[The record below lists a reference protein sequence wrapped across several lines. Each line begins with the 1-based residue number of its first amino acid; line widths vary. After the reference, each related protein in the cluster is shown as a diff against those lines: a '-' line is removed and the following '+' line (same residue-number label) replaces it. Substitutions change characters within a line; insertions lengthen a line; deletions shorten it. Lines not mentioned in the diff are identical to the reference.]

1 MATTRDQPGPAVP
14 APPSGNARNTFRRLW
29 ARVSLVLFVAMQL
42 YVLSAPQAARAQL
55 RQTAVRLAMDADILS
70 VGWTKLVPDEGRT
83 RTQTTLGVG
92 PNQFGA
98 SEVALPSAPVGFG
111 VGYVLRPKILLGARV
126 GFGFDRSS
134 SAGGE
139 PVASYLTWTFM
150 PGISYV
156 PFGDRAKFFMNF
168 SPLLEYTRRKQGD
181 AQQVRFGGCY
191 SLGAGTMVFLT
202 PSSSVDVGAYFEG
215 RFPDVDEK
223 PHGRTSISDLRWL
236 VRAGLS
242 LWR

>member
-1 MATTRDQPGPAVP
+1 MRTSWLLTLA
-14 APPSGNARNTFRRLW
+14 FLC
-29 ARVSLVLFVAMQL
+29 
-42 YVLSAPQAARAQL
+42 VLSAPQGARAQL
-55 RQTAVRLAMDADILS
+55 RQAALRLAIDADILS
-70 VGWTKLVPDEGRT
+70 VGWTKLVPDDGRT

-98 SEVALPSAPVGFG
+98 SEVALPSAPVGIG

-134 SAGGE
+134 SAAGE
-139 PVASYLTWTFM
+139 SAASYLTWTFM
-150 PGISYV
+150 PRVSYV
-156 PFGDRAKFFMNF
+156 PFGDQAKFFLSF
-168 SPLLEYTRRKQGD
+168 SPLLEYTRRRQGD

-191 SLGAGTMVFLT
+191 SLGAGALLFLT
-202 PSSSVDVGAYFEG
+202 PSSSVDLGVYFEG
-215 RFPDVDEK
+215 RFPDIDEK
-223 PHGRTSISDLRWL
+223 PEAKTSISDLRWL

>member
-1 MATTRDQPGPAVP
+1 MVDAMNGRKEHPT
-14 APPSGNARNTFRRLW
+14 SSLW
-29 ARVSLVLFVAMQL
+29 LLMLAAICG
-42 YVLSAPQAARAQL
+42 LSAPQGALAQL
-55 RQTAVRLAMDADILS
+55 PQTALRLAIDADILS
-70 VGWTKLVPDEGRT
+70 VGWTKLVPDDGSA
-83 RTQTTLGVG
+83 RTQTTVGVG

-98 SEVALPSAPVGFG
+98 SQVALPSAPIGFG

-134 SAGGE
+134 SAAGE
-139 PVASYLTWTFM
+139 PAASYLTWTFM

-156 PFGDRAKFFMNF
+156 PFGDRAKFFLNF
-168 SPLLEYTRRKQGD
+168 SPLLEFTRRKQGD

-191 SLGAGTMVFLT
+191 SFGAGTMAFLT
-202 PSSSVDVGAYFEG
+202 PSSSVDVGAHFEG

-223 PHGRTSISDLRWL
+223 PEAKTSISDLRWL